1 MTAADLLQ
9 PLAEELISEAPQG
22 LRAVLIR
29 SRPLGREVW
38 LARNERA
45 AADLRAEMDPCD
57 ELPVL
62 LFEEIPLLKGKSL
75 AMCKA
80 ILDTKAVF
88 PDSRILQ

>member
-1 MTAADLLQ
+1 MTAADLHQ
-9 PLAEELISEAPQG
+9 PLAEELISKAPQG

-29 SRPLGREVW
+29 SRSLVREVW

-45 AADLRAEMDPCD
+45 AADLRSEMLPGF

-75 AMCKA
+75 PMCRA
-80 ILDTKAVF
+80 LLDTKVVF
-88 PDSRILQ
+88 PGSRLLQ